1 VPRVTSPRRSSLL
14 KYRILTQFRPNTLG
28 LTFPLELDITEAQA
42 SGVSTVELFRESW
55 QLLRGHARLFVLLM
69 GLPILAQLL
78 AVLLM
83 AFVIVPMRPGE
94 PLREVWLAMDA
105 WRKLAVTVLFLAT
118 LAVVYRALAASVFA
132 ASEIRSGH
140 SVSVWQALRHV
151 RRKQLRLF
159 WLILL
164 VSIVAAPAGR
174 LAPVIALAFGFFCAP
189 AFPVA
194 ILEGLGAIKALE
206 RGGQLAKGGQGR
218 LALVFFVYLVMVAAG
233 VFAFIYAVMRVQD
246 LVGNAWYTRP
256 FPLLGF
262 WVLLLIPQW
271 YMVVLTVNYFDQR
284 LRKGESPLP
293 TPAQPQT

>member
-1 VPRVTSPRRSSLL
+1 M
-14 KYRILTQFRPNTLG
+14 
-28 LTFPLELDITEAQA
+28 TEAHA

-55 QLLRGHARLFVLLM
+55 RLLRGHARLFVLLM
-69 GLPILAQLL
+69 GVPILAQLL

-83 AFVIVPMRPGE
+83 ALVIVPIRPGE
-94 PLREVWLAMDA
+94 PLREVWLGMGV
-105 WRKLAVTVLFLAT
+105 WRKLAVVVLFLAI
-118 LAVVYRALAASVFA
+118 LAVIYRALAASVFTVA
-132 ASEIRSGH
+132 EIRCGC

-164 VSIVAAPAGR
+164 VSFVAAPAGR

-206 RGGQLAKGGQGR
+206 LGGQLSSGGQGR
-218 LALVFFVYLVMVAAG
+218 LALVFFLYLALAVAG
-233 VFAFIYAVMRVQD
+233 VFPFIYAVMRVQD
-246 LVGNAWYTRP
+246 LAGNAWYTRP

-262 WVLLLIPQW
+262 WVILLIPQW

-284 LRKGESPLP
+284 FRKGESPLA